1 VHAEHHFAHH
11 KLEAI
16 EPHTI
21 AIITRSF
28 RVVIA

>member
-1 VHAEHHFAHH
+1 MHAEHHFAYY

-16 EPHTI
+16 ELHTI
-21 AIITRSF
+21 AIITRLF